1 MAASRSDQALLA
13 ADPTYQNRVRQSMVA
28 ACISISNEGWA
39 GGSIHKQRI
48 DQAQKILNA
57 PDSYKQIFAI
67 SVATDA
73 GVIGDATVAG
83 TVVLTGANVAAQAAL
98 VTDAHM
104 DAAVSGQFNSF
115 FLPPL

>member
-1 MAASRSDQALLA
+1 MAASRADQAILSS
-13 ADPTYQNRVRQSMVA
+13 DPTFKNRVRQSMVA

-39 GGSIHKQRI
+39 GGGIHRQRI
-48 DQAQKILNA
+48 DFATKVLGV
-57 PDSYKQIFAI
+57 PDSYKQLFAI

-73 GVIGDATVAG
+73 SVIADATVGG
-83 TVVLTGANVAAQAAL
+83 TVVLTAANVAAQGAL

-104 DAAVSGQFNSF
+104 DNAVSGQFNSF